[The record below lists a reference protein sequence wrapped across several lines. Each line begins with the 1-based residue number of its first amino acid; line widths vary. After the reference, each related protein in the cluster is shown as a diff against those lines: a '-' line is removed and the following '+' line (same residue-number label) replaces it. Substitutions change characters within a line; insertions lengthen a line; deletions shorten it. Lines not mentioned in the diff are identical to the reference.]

1 MLNRT
6 GLVWALQD
14 EIKRQCPE
22 AAIHGTIQDAI
33 EVAATLIMLQQSE
46 LVKPAPEPEVLD
58 QTPGWEAA

>member
-1 MLNRT
+1 
-6 GLVWALQD
+6 LQD

-46 LVKPAPEPEVLD
+46 LVKPEPEHEALD
-58 QTPGWEAA
+58 GTPGWEAA